1 MAEITYPTVMVHDLE
16 RLLKLVHPD
25 PHSALGAHPT
35 PLGVI
40 VRTYKPDAR
49 TVEVII
55 EGEPPR
61 SMMSS
66 HPAGLFEL
74 VLEDRLQTFA

>member
-1 MAEITYPTVMVHDLE
+1 MAEITYPTVRAQDLE
-16 RLLKLVHPD
+16 QLLKLVHPD

-49 TVEVII
+49 AVEVIV
-55 EGEPPR
+55 EGELPR
-61 SMMSS
+61 SMMIS

-74 VLEDRLQTFA
+74 L